1 METITGTT
9 LTPKVLLAEQQKGY
23 SKKVLV
29 EGITKTDK
37 KIISR
42 IIQRDKQI
50 KFEQSKYSIKT
61 RRKIRLAYKKKNRL
75 IKALL
80 TERNQLI
87 EKLQEVA

>member
-1 METITGTT
+1 MKTIKGITKKT
-9 LTPKVLLAEQQKGY
+9 LLVEQQKGY
-23 SKKVLV
+23 SKRVLV
-29 EGITKTDK
+29 GGISNTDK
-37 KIISR
+37 NIISR

-61 RRKIRLAYKKKNRL
+61 RRKIRLAHKKKNRL

-80 TERNQLI
+80 KERNQLI